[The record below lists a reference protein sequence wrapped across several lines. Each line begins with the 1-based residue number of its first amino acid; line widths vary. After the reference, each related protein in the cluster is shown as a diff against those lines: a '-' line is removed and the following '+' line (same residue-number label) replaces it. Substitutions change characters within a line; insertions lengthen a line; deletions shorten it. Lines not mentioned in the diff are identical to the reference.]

1 MEKIG
6 IAKLV
11 EFKRTKN
18 PGPKATIIKNLR
30 KVKVE
35 KDKEGGDYWI
45 TSTSACAASFWNKN
59 RSHIDAKID
68 ELKEKIEATKHKNT
82 KDQFQSNIDNLY
94 SMLEFDFES
103 ISPPATLKKEPL
115 KENIFQINQVPIQV
129 RPQHIFSY
137 KIGETSQIGAVW
149 FVAKK
154 DGYSSAE
161 LAMFSTAIYNY
172 LRTRFS
178 DEYSVDP
185 EYCVAVDVSVVKDIR
200 YSAVINDQVPDIFQ
214 STIDDLKSFL

>member
-11 EFKRTKN
+11 EFKRIKN
-18 PGPKATIIKNLR
+18 PGPKATLIKNLR
-30 KVKVE
+30 KAKVDND
-35 KDKEGGDYWI
+35 KDRGDYWI

-59 RSHIDAKID
+59 SAYLHAKID

-82 KDQFQSNIDNLY
+82 KDQFQKNIDNLY

-115 KENIFQINQVPIQV
+115 KENIFQIDQVPIQV

-137 KIGETSQIGAVW
+137 KIGETYQVGAVW

-154 DGYSSAE
+154 DGYSSGE
-161 LAMFSTAIYNY
+161 LAMFSTAMYSY
-172 LRTRFS
+172 LRRRFS
-178 DEYSVDP
+178 DEYSIDP
-185 EYCVAVDVSVVKDIR
+185 EYCVAIDVSVVKEIR
-200 YSAVINDQVPDIFQ
+200 YSAIINDQVPNLLQ
-214 STIDDLKSFL
+214 STIQDLKSFL